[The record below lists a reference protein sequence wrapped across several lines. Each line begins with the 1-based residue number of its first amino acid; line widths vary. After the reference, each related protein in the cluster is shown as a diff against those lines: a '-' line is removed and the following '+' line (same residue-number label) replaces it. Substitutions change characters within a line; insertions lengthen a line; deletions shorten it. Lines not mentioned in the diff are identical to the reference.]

1 MYYEQ
6 LEFIKK
12 KMSAEK
18 LPLTVLLEVHVSR
31 AKACCKAMSRFL
43 LQLQGEKER
52 FMIDTFFKNYI

>member
-1 MYYEQ
+1 
-6 LEFIKK
+6 
-12 KMSAEK
+12 MSAEK

-52 FMIDTFFKNYI
+52 FMIDTFFKNYIYGYTRI

>member
-12 KMSAEK
+12 N
-18 LPLTVLLEVHVSR
+18 LLEVHVSR

-52 FMIDTFFKNYI
+52 FMIDTFFKNYIYGYTRI